1 MSAKCIS
8 EELCFMLMGSAC
20 ESHRLAFLFSEELL
34 CVSKSVVRVKEQNIC
49 KECMDMR

>member
-1 MSAKCIS
+1 
-8 EELCFMLMGSAC
+8 MLMGSAC
-20 ESHRLAFLFSEELL
+20 ESHRLTFLFSEELV